1 MAGIKLR
8 KFSMLNLIKNRSAVK
23 LHLCRTFMLSLKMV
37 SKKIIIWNNIE
48 NREISKKVRR
58 KLKVETKII
67 RRNRIFRLII
77 TNQIILDT

>member
-1 MAGIKLR
+1 MLR
-8 KFSMLNLIKNRSAVK
+8 
-23 LHLCRTFMLSLKMV
+23 LKMV